1 MSVTRSRPA
10 RANGK
15 TPALL
20 VFVWGICLTE
30 PILKELRYRVQ
41 QIAKSKPFMGADCQ
55 DYGLVFCLDNGS
67 PVEPNLMEK

>member
-1 MSVTRSRPA
+1 MSVTHSRPA
-10 RANGK
+10 RTNGK

-41 QIAKSKPFMGADCQ
+41 QIAKSKPFMGRIARIMDWSSAWTTV
-55 DYGLVFCLDNGS
+55 LRWNRT
-67 PVEPNLMEK
+67 